1 MELQKTDDVFSLWD
15 VNRKDIDL
23 FIEQANTFHPT
34 IKFTA
39 EISEKEITFLDTVV
53 YKGDRFLKEA
63 ILDVKTHYKPTETF
77 QYTEYWGGSR
87 I

>member
-23 FIEQANTFHPT
+23 FVEQANTFDPI

-53 YKGDRFLKEA
+53 YKGDRFLGKFL
-63 ILDVKTHYKPTETF
+63 ILGPLKCDF
-77 QYTEYWGGSR
+77 
-87 I
+87 

>member
-1 MELQKTDDVFSLWD
+1 MELQKTDAVFSLWD

-39 EISEKEITFLDTVV
+39 EISRE
-53 YKGDRFLKEA
+53 RNR
-63 ILDVKTHYKPTETF
+63 ILRY
-77 QYTEYWGGSR
+77 GSVQR
-87 I
+87 